1 MKVNTKR
8 EYLRRRHYR
17 IRNKLNGTAARPRMS
32 VFRSQSHLYVQF
44 IDDDAS
50 ETLASAST
58 MSGALKGAP
67 NNSETAGKLGKE
79 AAEAAKA
86 KGIETVVFDRG
97 GFAYAGKIKLI
108 AEAAREEGLKF

>member
-17 IRNKLNGTAARPRMS
+17 IRNKLRGTAARPRMA
-32 VFRSQSHLYVQF
+32 VFRSERHLYVQF

-58 MSGALKGAP
+58 LSGDLKGAP
-67 NNSETAGKLGKE
+67 NTTETATKLGKQ

-86 KGIETVVFDRG
+86 KGIEVVVFDRG
-97 GFAYAGKIKLI
+97 GFAYSGKVKLI
-108 AEAAREEGLKF
+108 AEAAREVGLKF